1 MDLPTMRQA
10 TFRAPCHSNPHVNR
24 QSVETLLDLN
34 RIVVGKRRAALQFP
48 MTRLTLVETRNR
60 DGGLRLCHAL
70 ALGKSVQGPRRV
82 LSFLVEGVSLRSSAK
97 VALRGVIELA

>member
-1 MDLPTMRQA
+1 
-10 TFRAPCHSNPHVNR
+10 
-24 QSVETLLDLN
+24 
-34 RIVVGKRRAALQFP
+34 
-48 MTRLTLVETRNR
+48 MTRLTLVEPGNR

-70 ALGKSVQGPRRV
+70 ALGESAQGPRRV